1 MPPQPTADQ
10 QYLFEHCEL
19 ESLLEDR
26 LDSVFGLVEK
36 IALAELQSTPL
47 DVLQKNLLLQL
58 TIKPLVLHTDQV
70 QVSHHATTITRPFG
84 MDYGR
89 YRDDP
94 VVQDAEQL
102 RVVIAFSGDAQLW
115 HAHPLGA
122 RNSMALRGTVDAAQ
136 STLTLT
142 FDEVSGTERR
152 VFERKSHAMQE
163 SIRLYINMQAEEL
176 AKYERNL
183 VAVVN
188 HDLTQRS
195 QSI

>member
-1 MPPQPTADQ
+1 MPPQTSADQ
-10 QYLFEHCEL
+10 HYLFEGSEL
-19 ESLLEDR
+19 EDLLENR
-26 LDSVFGLVEK
+26 LSSVFGLVEK

-58 TIKPLVLHTDQV
+58 TIKPLVLHTDHA
-70 QVSHHATTITRPFG
+70 QVSYHATTITDPNVK
-84 MDYGR
+84 DYGI
-89 YRDDP
+89 YGGP

-115 HAHPLGA
+115 HAHPLGT

-152 VFERKSHAMQE
+152 MFERRSHRMQE
-163 SIRLYINMQAEEL
+163 SIRLYLNMQAEEL

-183 VAVVN
+183 VAVVH

-195 QSI
+195 LSI